1 MYFEL
6 WHSKMKAALQ
16 SEWAFGCGRGEW
28 QSLPVHLLHAA
39 YHLHYLHA
47 FQLCLT
53 GGSIISWL
61 IIHHTKVPVQR
72 LAHLLSLL
80 SCHSKVRGH
89 WCACEVV
96 GAVGLCE
103 TTALWADW
111 VACVCQFCV
120 WLSGPSAAHPL
131 VPVAASQAF
140 SLGYILAFLDH
151 LEIRYKEQA
160 PTLDPFRACWLVC
173 LHEENWLFFRFL
185 PLG

>member
-103 TTALWADW
+103 TTALWAD
-111 VACVCQFCV
+111 
-120 WLSGPSAAHPL
+120 
-131 VPVAASQAF
+131 
-140 SLGYILAFLDH
+140 
-151 LEIRYKEQA
+151 
-160 PTLDPFRACWLVC
+160 
-173 LHEENWLFFRFL
+173 
-185 PLG
+185 